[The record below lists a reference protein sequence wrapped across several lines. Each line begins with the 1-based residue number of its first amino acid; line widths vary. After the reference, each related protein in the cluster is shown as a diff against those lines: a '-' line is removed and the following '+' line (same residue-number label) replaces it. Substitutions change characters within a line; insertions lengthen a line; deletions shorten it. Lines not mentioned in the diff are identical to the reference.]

1 VGSNA
6 GALVTSGIVG
16 PIDNIVV
23 GIDVQAELGG
33 SSGAKRDAVVDGA
46 QAPLIRIRPSGHGWA
61 SALRRSE
68 IAPMVALV
76 VSSDEDWVNWL
87 SDSLANA
94 ELEYAPVT
102 LFVQEL
108 P

>member
-1 VGSNA
+1 MGSNA

-23 GIDVQAELGG
+23 GIDVQVELGG
-33 SSGAKRDAVVDGA
+33 SLGCEARRGGGRRTSPVNPDQTLGTRLGLTFCDA
-46 QAPLIRIRPSGHGWA
+46 
-61 SALRRSE
+61 
-68 IAPMVALV
+68 
-76 VSSDEDWVNWL
+76 SDEDWVNWL
-87 SDSLANA
+87 SDLLANA